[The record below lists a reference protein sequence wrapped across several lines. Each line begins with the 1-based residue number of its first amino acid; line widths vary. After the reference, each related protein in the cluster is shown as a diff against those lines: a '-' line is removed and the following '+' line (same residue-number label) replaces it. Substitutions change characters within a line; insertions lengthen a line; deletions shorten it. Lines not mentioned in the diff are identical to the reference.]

1 MVSDVLAADLKGW
14 IRRELGDHAVPQV
27 IQFGPLPRTRAGE
40 IVRPLLE
47 RIAATG
53 EAGDVT
59 GLADTAVADYLVKTR
74 ADALG

>member
-14 IRRELGDHAVPQV
+14 VRRELGAHAVPEV
-27 IQFGPLPRTRAGE
+27 VQFGPLPRTPSGE
-40 IVRPLLE
+40 VVRPLLE

-53 EAGDVT
+53 EAGDVS

-74 ADALG
+74 ADAQG